1 MKKGIFLSLV
11 LVLLLTTGCMKKTQS
26 LSCTKNLSNS
36 TIKMDQKIDIKFVND
51 KVEDMST
58 TITVNLPDSY
68 KSYIDTFKS
77 NLEKEYKNKYGK
89 YKSIKLDTKVKS
101 DSQIDVNMYFDY
113 KNMSSSDKKELNL
126 SGSEKYSVNKKTLED
141 QGFTCK

>member
-1 MKKGIFLSLV
+1 MKKSVFLSLGIC
-11 LVLLLTTGCMKKTQS
+11 LLLLTGCMNKTKTLTCS
-26 LSCTKNLSNS
+26 KNLSDS
-36 TIKMDQKIDIKFVND
+36 SIKMDQKIDIKFVND

-68 KSYIDTFKS
+68 KSYIDTFKE
-77 NLEKEYKNKYGK
+77 NLEKEYKSKYGK
-89 YKSIKLDTKVKS
+89 YKSIKLETNVKG